1 MNWGLLKRRPSLRL
15 SREAETKFD
24 DEDIAEVD
32 LQIIFEAIN

>member
-32 LQIIFEAIN
+32 LWMIFKILN

>member
-1 MNWGLLKRRPSLRL
+1 MRL

-32 LQIIFEAIN
+32 LWMIFKILN